1 MAPSL
6 QQTIEIVGEKAYVI
20 LDRTILRIDQVAMSS
35 GRNPRSF
42 QDRLRPD

>member
-20 LDRTILRIDQVAMSS
+20 LDGTILRIDQVAMLRSEPTVV
-35 GRNPRSF
+35 PRSF
-42 QDRLRPD
+42 